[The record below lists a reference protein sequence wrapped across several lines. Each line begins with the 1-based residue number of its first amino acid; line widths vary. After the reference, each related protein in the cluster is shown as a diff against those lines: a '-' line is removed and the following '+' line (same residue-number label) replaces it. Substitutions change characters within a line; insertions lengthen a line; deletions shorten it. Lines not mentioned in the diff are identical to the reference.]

1 MSDKHGTDKTIIEQI
16 IQETFLQL
24 TNHKEYTQTTI
35 DELNKIASSNN
46 LTSSTK
52 VIAVLKSIE
61 EAQE

>member
-61 EAQE
+61 EAQ